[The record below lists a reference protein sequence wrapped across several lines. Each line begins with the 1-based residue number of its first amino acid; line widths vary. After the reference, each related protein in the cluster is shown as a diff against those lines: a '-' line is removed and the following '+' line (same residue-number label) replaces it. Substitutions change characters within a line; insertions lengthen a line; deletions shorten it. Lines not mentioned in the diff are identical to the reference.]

1 MQALVET
8 GALIGGRY
16 KLEGRIGRGGMASV
30 WRARD
35 QRLDRPV
42 AVKVIAE
49 RLADEPDFVRRFER
63 EARIAARLS
72 HPNLVGIHDLGFDRE
87 RPYLVMELV
96 EGETLAERFDRDE
109 DSVDLPEL
117 ARRLLDVLATVHEAG
132 IVHRDIKPANVLFGD
147 DGRIRLTDFGIARIL
162 ETGTHSSI
170 TETGMVVG
178 TRRYMAPEVRGGGA
192 PTPASDLYSLGVL
205 LAECGAEATPLAR
218 LSRRLRSADPDQRP
232 ESARLALVSIAGIES
247 GGRAPETE
255 MLEPATVEARAPVV
269 ELDPDPAPEPTGP
282 APTDRPPAEPP
293 RRTYGTGSTGRPAP
307 RALAAGLIALAAV
320 AIVLLIALGGGG
332 GSRGEQSAATGAAKQ
347 SGKSQDRGSKHAKA
361 GGHGA
366 QQHEQPAD
374 EAPAEP
380 APANAGTPPRPL
392 PRPRRQHPPPEPTA
406 APSTT
411 RATPCSS
418 RATPPRP
425 SRSCAAPS
433 TRSTKATASPT
444 PTPSTTSARPYASP
458 TTQKRRSRSS
468 NSASSIRT
476 SGRPFVPNWQRRRPR
491 PATEQA
497 RRVAAPIRR
506 RHAASAAA
514 DAICGAVRAATSAP
528 ARRPCS

>member
-117 ARRLLDVLATVHEAG
+117 ARTLLDVLATVHEAG

-192 PTPASDLYSLGVL
+192 PH
-205 LAECGAEATPLAR
+205 
-218 LSRRLRSADPDQRP
+218 
-232 ESARLALVSIAGIES
+232 
-247 GGRAPETE
+247 
-255 MLEPATVEARAPVV
+255 
-269 ELDPDPAPEPTGP
+269 
-282 APTDRPPAEPP
+282 RPP
-293 RRTYGTGSTGRPAP
+293 T
-307 RALAAGLIALAAV
+307 
-320 AIVLLIALGGGG
+320 
-332 GSRGEQSAATGAAKQ
+332 
-347 SGKSQDRGSKHAKA
+347 
-361 GGHGA
+361 
-366 QQHEQPAD
+366 
-374 EAPAEP
+374 
-380 APANAGTPPRPL
+380 
-392 PRPRRQHPPPEPTA
+392 
-406 APSTT
+406 
-411 RATPCSS
+411 
-418 RATPPRP
+418 
-425 SRSCAAPS
+425 S
-433 TRSTKATASPT
+433 TRSACCSP
-444 PTPSTTSARPYASP
+444 SAAPR
-458 TTQKRRSRSS
+458 RHRSR
-468 NSASSIRT
+468 
-476 SGRPFVPNWQRRRPR
+476 G
-491 PATEQA
+491 
-497 RRVAAPIRR
+497 
-506 RHAASAAA
+506 
-514 DAICGAVRAATSAP
+514 
-528 ARRPCS
+528 

>member
-117 ARRLLDVLATVHEAG
+117 ARTLLDVLTTVHEAG

-218 LSRRLRSADPDQRP
+218 LSRRLRSADPDERP

-247 GGRAPETE
+247 GGRAEA
-255 MLEPATVEARAPVV
+255 MNGAEPTTVEAAAPPV
-269 ELDPDPAPEPTGP
+269 EFDPQAEPGPTGP
-282 APTDRPPAEPP
+282 MPPDQPPAEPP
-293 RRTYGTGSTGRPAP
+293 RRPLGAGSAAGPAP
-307 RALAAGLIALAAV
+307 RALAAGLLAVAAV
-320 AIVLLIALGGGG
+320 AVVLLVALGGGG
-332 GSRGEQSAATGAAKQ
+332 DTRGEQSASTGAGKQ
-347 SGKSQDRGSKHAKA
+347 SGKSHDQASKHSHAN
-361 GGHGA
+361 GHTDKREA
-366 QQHEQPAD
+366 QPSD
-374 EAPAEP
+374 ETPAEP
-380 APANAGTPPRPL
+380 APAPADTTP
-392 PRPRRQHPPPEPTA
+392 
-406 APSTT
+406 APT
-411 RATPCSS
+411 RAP
-418 RATPPRP
+418 APAP
-425 SRSCAAPS
+425 AAG
-433 TRSTKATASPT
+433 ADG
-444 PTPSTTSARPYASP
+444 SALNDQGYALL
-458 TTQKRRSRSS
+458 QQ
-468 NSASSIRT
+468 
-476 SGRPFVPNWQRRRPR
+476 GD
-491 PATEQA
+491 
-497 RRVAAPIRR
+497 
-506 RHAASAAA
+506 AAA
-514 DAICGAVRAATSAP
+514 AVPILRRAVDSLDQSDGLTYAYALYNLGSALRQSGHPEEAIPYLEKRLQFPDQRPTVRAELAKAK
-528 ARRPCS
+528 AEAGD

>member
-380 APANAGTPPRPL
+380 APATAGPPGPSPGPGANTRRWSRRERPQRPGLRPAPAGQRRRGRPDPAPRRRLARPRRRPHLRLRPLQPRLGPTPVRPPRRGDPDPRTAPQVSGPAADRSCRTGKGEGRGRRL
-392 PRPRRQHPPPEPTA
+392 SRPGASPRRSDAVTPRPR
-406 APSTT
+406 
-411 RATPCSS
+411 
-418 RATPPRP
+418 PR
-425 SRSCAAPS
+425 
-433 TRSTKATASPT
+433 TL
-444 PTPSTTSARPYASP
+444 Y
-458 TTQKRRSRSS
+458 
-468 NSASSIRT
+468 
-476 SGRPFVPNWQRRRPR
+476 V
-491 PATEQA
+491 EQ
-497 RRVAAPIRR
+497 
-506 RHAASAAA
+506 
-514 DAICGAVRAATSAP
+514 
-528 ARRPCS
+528 